1 MWPGLGGEGLTAGK
15 DAVKVGI
22 EKHGGK
28 VTSGFS
34 NIMNFLV
41 IGTSPGPKKVL
52 DAHAKGI
59 QIVTLD
65 QVNSVIAN
73 NDMAVEDL
81 AGPYPDAAIAI
92 LAENGIQVQHLFP
105 LPDLQE
111 QSAMSTSTDIVVQ
124 GHNAGFGVGHRNA

>member
-1 MWPGLGGEGLTAGK
+1 MWPGLGGESLTAGK
-15 DAVKVGI
+15 DAVNVSI
-22 EKHGGK
+22 EKHGRK

-34 NIMNFLV
+34 NITNFLV
-41 IGTSPGPKKVL
+41 IGTSLGPKKVL
-52 DAHAKGI
+52 DVHAKGI

-65 QVNSVIAN
+65 QVNSIIAN

-81 AGPYPDAAIAI
+81 AGLYHDAAIAI

-105 LPDLQE
+105 SPDLQE

>member
-15 DAVKVGI
+15 DVVKVGI
-22 EKHGGK
+22 EKHGRK

-34 NIMNFLV
+34 NIKNFLV

-52 DAHAKGI
+52 GAHAKGI

-65 QVNSVIAN
+65 QVNSIIAN

-81 AGPYPDAAIAI
+81 ADLYPDATIAI
-92 LAENGIQVQHLFP
+92 LAENGIQVQCPFP
-105 LPDLQE
+105 PPDL
-111 QSAMSTSTDIVVQ
+111 
-124 GHNAGFGVGHRNA
+124 